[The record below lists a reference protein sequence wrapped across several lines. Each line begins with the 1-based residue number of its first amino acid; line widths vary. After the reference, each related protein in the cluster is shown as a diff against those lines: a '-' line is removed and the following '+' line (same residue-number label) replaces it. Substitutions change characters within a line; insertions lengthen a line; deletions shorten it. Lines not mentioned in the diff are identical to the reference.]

1 MRRIFELL
9 KIADVKSITIFSLV
23 LLAVIS
29 SFFAIVP
36 TNILGEISQR
46 IIFLLSEGRGIDQ
59 IKTILIVYF
68 IILVCGTIIRNVF
81 CYLSSKFSNSI
92 VFKIRNKSYSKL
104 LKINN
109 QRLNSM
115 DMGLV
120 TNMVFNNIERLELIF
135 STSLFTMLSDILD
148 LLIMSIFIIKIDPII
163 LVILLSVTPFTY
175 YIAKKSGQE
184 QKKLAIKK
192 IASETNIINN
202 LNDSYN
208 NIDYIRVYYGEK
220 REVDRFED
228 VTNDYRAISNMS
240 DKKLSSFYVIEKT
253 CRILGTVIALSY
265 LTSNIINGK
274 ADTGS
279 FLVIA
284 MYSEKFFAPIT
295 NMIRYFQY
303 LQKGFASIDNILEFL
318 REENFKKYGFIEYK
332 DIAPYLIFG
341 EDLEVS
347 VNGNKVATC
356 NKFYIKDKTI
366 NLIEGDNGSGKSSLL
381 KGLLGIYSIEKGR
394 FYADNKFRNSEK
406 LFSYSQQN
414 AKLFNLSVIEN
425 CLYPL
430 DLESADPNTIENVKE
445 LLCNL
450 NFDDEQFY
458 KIAGEN
464 GSELSGG
471 EQKKITF
478 IRSLINPA
486 PLIILDEITSNIDI
500 NSIKVMEEC
509 IVDESKKRAVILI
522 THQISDLID
531 SNTNNRVKIER
542 SGI

>member
-192 IASETNIINN
+192 ITPS
-202 LNDSYN
+202 
-208 NIDYIRVYYGEK
+208 
-220 REVDRFED
+220 
-228 VTNDYRAISNMS
+228 
-240 DKKLSSFYVIEKT
+240 KLW
-253 CRILGTVIALSY
+253 
-265 LTSNIINGK
+265 
-274 ADTGS
+274 
-279 FLVIA
+279 
-284 MYSEKFFAPIT
+284 
-295 NMIRYFQY
+295 
-303 LQKGFASIDNILEFL
+303 
-318 REENFKKYGFIEYK
+318 
-332 DIAPYLIFG
+332 
-341 EDLEVS
+341 
-347 VNGNKVATC
+347 
-356 NKFYIKDKTI
+356 
-366 NLIEGDNGSGKSSLL
+366 
-381 KGLLGIYSIEKGR
+381 
-394 FYADNKFRNSEK
+394 
-406 LFSYSQQN
+406 
-414 AKLFNLSVIEN
+414 
-425 CLYPL
+425 
-430 DLESADPNTIENVKE
+430 
-445 LLCNL
+445 
-450 NFDDEQFY
+450 
-458 KIAGEN
+458 
-464 GSELSGG
+464 
-471 EQKKITF
+471 
-478 IRSLINPA
+478 
-486 PLIILDEITSNIDI
+486 
-500 NSIKVMEEC
+500 
-509 IVDESKKRAVILI
+509 
-522 THQISDLID
+522 
-531 SNTNNRVKIER
+531 
-542 SGI
+542 